1 MRFRAEVQLAGK
13 SATGIV
19 VPAKIVEGL
28 AAGGRPPVRVTVAG
42 HTYRTT
48 VATRGGKF
56 KVPLSAEN
64 REAAGLSAGD
74 VVDVGIELDTGP
86 REVTIPPDFEDAL
99 QADQE
104 ARRFFDGLSYSQKQ
118 WFVLGIEQA
127 KKPET
132 RQRRIVKAVS
142 RLREGRAQ
150 R

>member
-13 SATGIV
+13 TATGIV
-19 VPAKIVEGL
+19 VPAEIVEGL

-48 VATRGGKF
+48 VATRGGEF
-56 KVPLSAEN
+56 KLPLSAEN
-64 REAAGLSAGD
+64 RAAAGVSAGD
-74 VVDVGIELDTGP
+74 EVDVGIELDPQP
-86 REVTIPPDFEDAL
+86 REVTVPPDFVEAL
-99 QADQE
+99 AADE
-104 ARRFFDGLSYSQKQ
+104 AAKRFFEGLSYSQKQ
-118 WFVLGIEQA
+118 WFVIGIEQA

-132 RQRRIVKAVS
+132 RQRRIVKAVT